1 MSHFIRHK
9 KFSSIG
15 HQLTQQV
22 EAGKL
27 YKTDRKIT
35 NIIIHCSASP
45 QDRSDDVYT
54 IDKWHIDSFGSGIG
68 YHYVILPNGTIQKG
82 RWVDYSGAHAKG
94 FNQNT
99 IGICFIG
106 GMEYSDITP
115 QQLKAV
121 KMLTKLLISD
131 SMYKLLPEAIKGH
144 NEFPRHYS
152 RGCPMT
158 DIDKIRHGL

>member
-1 MSHFIRHK
+1 MGSAYRHI

-15 HQLTQQV
+15 NQLTQQV
-22 EAGKL
+22 NADKL

-35 NIIIHCSASP
+35 DIIVHCSASP
-45 QDRSDDVYT
+45 QNRDDDVYT

-68 YHYVILPNGTIQKG
+68 YHYVILPDGTIQKG
-82 RWVDYSGAHAKG
+82 RWVDYPGAHAKG
-94 FNQNT
+94 FNKHT

-106 GMEYSDITP
+106 GMEYNDITL

-121 KMLTKLLISD
+121 KTLTKLLISD

-144 NEFPRHYS
+144 NELPGHS
-152 RGCPMT
+152 TRGCPMT
-158 DIDKIRHGL
+158 DIDEIRHRL